1 MNCELNKGMVRKLI
15 LSMLML
21 VAAGTATAQQELYI
35 YQHNQAPDTLQLS
48 NISGISHSR
57 IDQQGNRQD
66 DFVMMSIRLTNDQV
80 RQYLLAQL
88 DSVVMQRDG
97 IRIPLTRFV
106 GSMNTKSVS
115 AYKAPRK
122 TSLQADDLMAKTS
135 DVAFFWETGDRIWLE
150 DGRQSKDTLTTHDQ
164 DPVAEFFFDGE
175 KLTDDEVTVYYPGL
189 TAASYNTVRVTNTQ
203 TQTAP
208 NSTLHIGQAG
218 DCGTAVARKQEDGSY
233 RFNLEHKAAYLAF
246 LPYIGNDLER
256 TQLQKITVRS
266 DSAIAGVFRLTPERI
281 IPQSDTTHTIV
292 LTTQDFTL
300 PQRAQSSSSAYMVIA
315 PQNGSSRLT
324 CEFTVYDTELQSTG
338 VYTKIIDLDKIE
350 PNMVYVVKAN
360 CNNYVV
366 DLGLPVKFL
375 NHNMGAFAPEEYG
388 GYYAWGETEDK
399 GSYNNNNTYALY
411 NNESVRKIRLTEY
424 DVAHVR
430 LGGNFSIPTPAEM
443 RMLSDSCTWTRT
455 TFQGI
460 NGLIATGKNGNK
472 LFFPCAGYRS
482 GTNLSNSS
490 TDSYK
495 HGYYYTSSK
504 VNSSENKTWI
514 LDAYYNSNTLSV
526 ESMASPYYG
535 RSIRPVISC
544 GVQMTDGSIV
554 QIMTDSVQWQLGG
567 TTARLYATL
576 NGYAKAKTTSTL
588 EAGFVISET
597 PYPTIADTKV
607 TAVIT
612 ADGSYHAD
620 FTAVEKD
627 HEYYYRAY
635 IKTANDSI
643 CYGNSMQ
650 FGRILVDLGLPSGN
664 LWSNVNLGAI
674 SPDQDGNYYAWAET
688 ETKSTYTKA
697 NHQWYIDNTYVFPD
711 HLRDINATQ
720 YDAAAMTWGEV
731 WMIPNEADIRELQTN
746 CTFTASSLNGMT
758 GYTATSKLNGKSIF
772 LPKSGYRDNDA
783 RQYTSQLNMA
793 SSAMRNSDCVF
804 IYQIYNG
811 TINDGWN
818 RGDGI
823 PVRPVYKTNTT
834 AANSKPMLVR
844 TLPARAFYDGT
855 MEADTLRG
863 TVRGLDIAGSG
874 NTMGFEWWK
883 KGSDSRSSIAVTPD
897 ADGVMKHVLTGLEEG
912 TAYQYAAYIDN
923 GTERFYGET
932 LSLTTVGMVDLGL
945 SVKWANVN
953 IGAESEKAPGD
964 YYLWGGTT
972 PYKNNQQYYYPTL
985 DITPQGGRDAVAL
998 QWGTTYRM
1006 PTKTEFEELL
1016 NTDNCTWT
1024 YISRNDSIGWLVTS
1038 KITGYTDRSIF
1049 MPLTGHYYRSAG
1061 NGYDDGRH
1069 ANYLT
1074 DAYYWASTVVDGSYG
1089 YALDLASDRHRIV
1102 SDRAKTD
1109 GNPLRAVQDKAD
1121 VVSTYGI
1128 VRNLKA
1134 TVETD
1139 TLVGYFSH
1147 VTDKTVS
1154 VGFIVGNNAD
1164 IEVGQTGVT
1173 TYEVGNAVPSG
1184 YYRKAVTNLS
1194 KGTTYYYRAY
1204 CYDGSAYSYGEAKS
1218 FELADYVDLDLPSGT
1233 LWANV
1238 NLGADVAEGF
1248 GDYYAWGETATK
1260 KVNDRPYFNQANY
1273 QYYVDNKWVEIGSD
1287 ISGTQYD
1294 AARAQWSSLWSIP
1307 TMEQCIEL
1315 KDNCTWTQETVNGI
1329 ACWKVASKTDASKF
1343 IYLPKAGRWYNGS
1356 SFNDSGSGI
1365 YMTSTRQSDCY
1376 MRDFYMPS
1384 SGAQVGT
1391 GNYNWKYYGL
1401 SVRPVLNVTDTI
1413 SGTTTALNIQTTG
1426 CDWTIG
1432 EATATLRGSLKTTAA
1447 VEGLTY
1453 GFIVGTIDEVDTN
1466 TPADANAIA
1475 AANIDDDDNYSVSY
1489 NYDGSAKY
1497 YRAYAKVDG
1506 VYYLGAIKTIT
1517 AADLLSI
1524 EFRADGTAFNG
1535 ASNTYT
1541 VTKVGSPTVSYNNA
1555 YKRYE
1560 ANFSS
1565 NGFSGNA
1572 SNYYYS
1578 SFYGADTEFMNKLA
1592 DGHTLEVLLLT
1603 PSSIPNNSESDAFA
1617 GYDSGGS
1624 GIGIRQKKI
1633 YSTFRIGGTYPY
1645 NYADVTPETDTYYH
1659 IVASWN
1665 KETGNFDI
1673 YVNGG
1678 APSNT
1683 MTDLT
1688 GNYGQPGSSRHYYVV
1703 GGDISGISNGTV
1715 TSNAAWNGNVVFA
1728 RIYDEPLTQ
1737 QQVQMLY
1744 DNLTK

>member
-1 MNCELNKGMVRKLI
+1 
-15 LSMLML
+15 ML

-482 GTNLSNSS
+482 GTSLSNSS

-504 VNSSENKTWI
+504 VNSSENNTWI
-514 LDAYYNSNTLSV
+514 LDAYYNGNKLSV

-535 RSIRPVISC
+535 RSIRPVISS

-567 TTARLYATL
+567 TTARLFGTI

-588 EAGFVISET
+588 EAGFVIGNT
-597 PYPTIADTKV
+597 PYPTITDNTKLTV
-607 TAVIT
+607 SIAS
-612 ADGSYHAD
+612 DGSYHAD

-627 HEYYYRAY
+627 REYYYRAY
-635 IKTANDSI
+635 IRTANDSI
-643 CYGNSMQ
+643 SYGNTMQ
-650 FGRILVDLGLPSGN
+650 FGRCLVDLGLPSGN

-674 SPDQDGNYYAWAET
+674 SPDQDGDYYAWAET
-688 ETKSTYTKA
+688 EPKSTYTKA
-697 NHQWYIDNTYVFPD
+697 NHKWYIDKTYVFPD
-711 HLRDINATQ
+711 HLRDSYATQ
-720 YDAAAMTWGEV
+720 YDAAAMSWGET
-731 WMIPNEADIRELQTN
+731 WMIPNEADIRELQAN
-746 CTFTASSLNGMT
+746 CTFTASSLNGMR
-758 GYTATSKLNGKSIF
+758 GYTAKSNINGKSIF
-772 LPKSGYRDNDA
+772 FPNSGYKESDIRS
-783 RQYTSQLNMA
+783 YTTYSYYA
-793 SSAMRNSDCVF
+793 SSCMRNSDCVY
-804 IYQIYNG
+804 IYQLQNG
-811 TINDGWN
+811 SISDGWN
-818 RGDGI
+818 RADAI
-823 PVRPVYKTNTT
+823 SVRPVYKTNAT
-834 AANSKPMLVR
+834 AANGKPMFVR

-855 MEADTLRG
+855 TEADTLRAAI
-863 TVRGLDIAGSG
+863 RGIDIAGTG
-874 NTMGFEWWK
+874 NTMGFVWWK
-883 KGSDSRSSIAVTPD
+883 KGTENSSNITVTPD
-897 ADGVMKHVLTGLEEG
+897 ANGRMTHVLTGLDEG
-912 TAYQYAAYIDN
+912 TTYEYAAYIDN
-923 GTERFYGET
+923 GTERFYGDT
-932 LSLTTVGMVDLGL
+932 LSITTVGLVDLGL

-953 IGAESEKAPGD
+953 VGAESEKATGD
-964 YYLWGGTT
+964 FFLWGGKE
-972 PYKNNQQYYYPTL
+972 PYKNNNMQYVATL
-985 DITPQGGRDAVAL
+985 DITPQSGRDAVAL
-998 QWGTTYRM
+998 FWGGNYRM
-1006 PTKTEFEELL
+1006 PTKTEFEELN

-1024 YISRNDSIGWLVTS
+1024 WESQGDCVGWRITS
-1038 KITGYTDRSIF
+1038 KIAGYEGNSIF
-1049 MPLTGHYYRSAG
+1049 MPLTGHYYHSSG
-1061 NGYDDGRH
+1061 YGYDDGRH
-1069 ANYLT
+1069 TNYLS
-1074 DAYYWASTVVDGSYG
+1074 DAYYWTSTVADGNNA
-1089 YALDLASDRHRIV
+1089 YALELASNRHNIV

-1109 GNPLRAVQDKAD
+1109 GNPLRAVQSKTDII
-1121 VVSTYGI
+1121 STTGI
-1128 VRNLKA
+1128 SRNLK
-1134 TVETD
+1134 TNIETD
-1139 TLVGYFSH
+1139 TLIAYFSH

-1184 YYRKAVTNLS
+1184 YYKKAITNLS
-1194 KGTTYYYRAY
+1194 KGNIYYYRAY
-1204 CYDGSAYSYGEAKS
+1204 SYDGTTYSYGDVKS

-1233 LWANV
+1233 LWANI
-1238 NLGADVAEGF
+1238 NLGADVVEDF
-1248 GDYYAWGETATK
+1248 GDYYAWGETEPK
-1260 KVNDRPYFNQANY
+1260 LVNDRPYFNQASY
-1273 QYYVDNKWVEIGSD
+1273 QYYVDNKWIEIGSD

-1294 AARAQWSSLWSIP
+1294 AARTQWNTLWSTP
-1307 TMEQCIEL
+1307 TLEQCIEL
-1315 KDNCTWTQETVNGI
+1315 KDYCTWTQVTVNGV
-1329 ACWKVASKTDASKF
+1329 ACWKVASKTDSSRF
-1343 IYLPKAGRWYNGS
+1343 IYLPKAGRWNNGS
-1356 SFNDSGSGI
+1356 SFYDSGCGI
-1365 YMTSTRQSDCY
+1365 YMTSKRYNTDQ
-1376 MRDFYMPS
+1376 MWDFYIPTT
-1384 SGAQVGT
+1384 GPQVGGT
-1391 GNYNWKYYGL
+1391 ANHNYKYIGL

-1413 SGTTTALNIQTTG
+1413 SGSSTALNIKTIS

-1432 EATATLRGSLKTTAA
+1432 APTATLKGNLMTTTA

-1453 GFIVGTIDEVDTN
+1453 GFIIGTIDEVDTD
-1466 TPADANAIA
+1466 TPADTHAVSANNA
-1475 AANIDDDDNYSVSY
+1475 AADGSYSVSY
-1489 NYDGSAKY
+1489 NYDGGTKY

-1506 VYYLGAIKTIT
+1506 HYYLGEMKTIT

-1524 EFRADGTAFNG
+1524 EFKADGTAFNG
-1535 ASNTYT
+1535 APNAYT
-1541 VTKVGSPTVSYNNA
+1541 VAKVGSPAVSYNDT

-1560 ANFSS
+1560 ADFSS
-1565 NGFSGNA
+1565 NTFAGNA

-1578 SFYGADTEFMNKLA
+1578 SFYGFDTEFMSKLE
-1592 DGHTLEVLLLT
+1592 DGHALEVLVKT
-1603 PSSIPNNSESDAFA
+1603 AATIGTGESDCFA
-1617 GYDSGGS
+1617 GYNGGGD
-1624 GIGIRQKKI
+1624 GIGISSKKI
-1633 YSTFRIGGTYPY
+1633 FSSVRINNSYQH
-1645 NYADVTPETDTYYH
+1645 NDAAVTPENSTYYH

-1678 APSNT
+1678 EPSNT
-1683 MTDLT
+1683 MTGIT
-1688 GNYGQPGSSRHYYVV
+1688 GNYGQPGSNQNYYVV
-1703 GGDISGISNGTV
+1703 GGDVSNSTP
-1715 TSNAAWNGNVVFA
+1715 SANSAWNGTVVFA